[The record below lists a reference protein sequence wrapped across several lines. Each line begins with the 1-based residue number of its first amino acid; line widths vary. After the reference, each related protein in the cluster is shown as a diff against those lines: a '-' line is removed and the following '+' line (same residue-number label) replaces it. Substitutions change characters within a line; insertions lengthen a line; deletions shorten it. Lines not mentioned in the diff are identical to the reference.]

1 MMLVLE
7 INSQYYYV
15 DQDVRYFNTRH
26 KIYTENES
34 MKTISTMEIY
44 TERLEKN
51 LIIHCQ
57 SFQMMNQMI
66 AQICQNLVVWS
77 TLSLFVFR
85 SVFFFL
91 VPNDGPSRKG
101 AKDEVGM

>member
-44 TERLEKN
+44 TERLENKSY
-51 LIIHCQ
+51 H
-57 SFQMMNQMI
+57 S
-66 AQICQNLVVWS
+66 
-77 TLSLFVFR
+77 LSEL
-85 SVFFFL
+85 S
-91 VPNDGPSRKG
+91 D
-101 AKDEVGM
+101 DESDDSSDMSKFGRLGDAFTVRFS